1 MKLHSVF
8 LRNDCV
14 LPNPLN
20 PLQTAFGEHWTIVEE
35 IPAIVFDTMIRQAGW
50 HFIWICGSISRR
62 GYGRTPAGAVE
73 QALNRVLGATSKQ
86 TNAAEFDSVHVVK
99 HFGFHVAKVTVNR
112 RRIQQHSVLEAGLKA
127 QSKALHAI

>member
-1 MKLHSVF
+1 MKPHSVL

-20 PLQTAFGEHWTIVEE
+20 PLQTAFGEQWTIVEE
-35 IPAIVFDTMIRQAGW
+35 IPANVFDTMIRQAGW

-62 GYGRTPAGAVE
+62 GYGRTHSGAVE
-73 QALNRVLGATSKQ
+73 QALNRVLSATSRQ
-86 TNAAEFDSVHVVK
+86 TNAAEFESVHVVK
-99 HFGFHVAKVTVNR
+99 RFGFHVAKVTVNG

-127 QSKALHAI
+127 QAKALRAI